1 MKLNTIQFLTNSSY
15 MMSIIFIPIFAESLG
30 ATYFEIGLISAV
42 FSAASFISSFIFGKV
57 ADIHR
62 LRNVVILGMAVS
74 AIAFFL
80 QIFTYD
86 PFSLAIIRGLAGF
99 SVGMYP
105 AALIAYV
112 HYQKRSIGKFSSL
125 GALGW
130 MTGYMLAALIGN
142 IIYLFALSSLFY
154 CFALFYALRME
165 DIEKPKI
172 HVSYYSIDTFTRN
185 IGTYLSFFARH
196 SGAVAVWTIFP
207 LYLTSLGASKFWI
220 GTIYAINPAVQFLI
234 MRRLDGFGNERL
246 IVWSHL
252 LSAFAF
258 ASYAIVQNY
267 LLVIPGMIIVACSW
281 SFLYVGSNQLLVE
294 RNIDKATA
302 AGLLNSMIGGAGVV
316 GALMGGLLSQI
327 FGFET
332 VFIGASCISLIS
344 FVIFKVFDK
353 PRSMS
358 TPGFTRNK

>member
-1 MKLNTIQFLTNSSY
+1 MQ
-15 MMSIIFIPIFAESLG
+15 IFA
-30 ATYFEIGLISAV
+30 
-42 FSAASFISSFIFGKV
+42 
-57 ADIHR
+57 H
-62 LRNVVILGMAVS
+62 
-74 AIAFFL
+74 
-80 QIFTYD
+80 D
-86 PFSLAIIRGLAGF
+86 PFSLAITRGLAGF

-112 HYQKRSIGKFSSL
+112 HYQKRSIGKFSSF

-130 MTGYMLAALIGN
+130 MAGFLLAGLIGN

-154 CFALFYALRME
+154 CFALFSALRME

-172 HVSYYSIDTFTRN
+172 HVSYFSIDTFTRN
-185 IGTYLSFFARH
+185 IGTYLSFFVRH

-207 LYLTSLGASKFWI
+207 LYLISLGANKFWI

-234 MRRLDGFGNERL
+234 MRRLDGFNNERL
-246 IVWSHL
+246 IVWGHL

-267 LLVIPGMIIVACSW
+267 FLVIPGMIVVASSW

-316 GALMGGLLSQI
+316 GALMGGILSQI
-327 FGFET
+327 YGFEA
-332 VFIGASCISLIS
+332 VFIGASGISILS
-344 FVIFKVFDK
+344 FAIFKVFDK
-353 PRSMS
+353 SRSLS
-358 TPGFTRNK
+358 TPELARRQKKC